1 MALRSALSSLIA
13 LGLEGPHLSR
23 LVAHCSGVR
32 ALLSICL
39 ESRSSSIRTAALRA
53 LATVCCVVEAIRQ
66 LEQVP
71 LCNAVRYWN
80 SKTSEGTNISW
91 GGGNFLECK
100 MQFLEVLMS
109 LFVGLNWTELKSCP
123 KVWCWYFLSGCRV
136 FKNRKRYSLNT
147 CWRWFQG

>member
-1 MALRSALSSLIA
+1 VGVLEEPTSDMALRSALSSLIA

-32 ALLSICL
+32 ALLTICL

-71 LCNAVRYWN
+71 LQC
-80 SKTSEGTNISW
+80 SEILQLRLEKELNISW
-91 GGGNFLECK
+91 WGE
-100 MQFLEVLMS
+100 S
-109 LFVGLNWTELKSCP
+109 LVQDA
-123 KVWCWYFLSGCRV
+123 V
-136 FKNRKRYSLNT
+136 FGSLNIT
-147 CWRWFQG
+147 VCRFELD

>member
-1 MALRSALSSLIA
+1 MGVLEEPTSDMALRSALSSLIA

-66 LEQVP
+66 LEQV
-71 LCNAVRYWN
+71 LLFNAARYRN
-80 SKTSEGTNISW
+80 SETSEGTNISF
-91 GGGNFLECK
+91 GGGGIFLKE
-100 MQFLEVLMS
+100 
-109 LFVGLNWTELKSCP
+109 SCSFW
-123 KVWCWYFLSGCRV
+123 KF
-136 FKNRKRYSLNT
+136 
-147 CWRWFQG
+147 

>member
-1 MALRSALSSLIA
+1 MGVLEEPTSDMALRSALSSLIA

-53 LATVCCVVEAIRQ
+53 LATICCVVEAIRQ

-71 LCNAVRYWN
+71 HCNAVGYCN
-80 SKTSEGTNISW
+80 SKTSEGTNIF
-91 GGGNFLECK
+91 FLLQGAVFGSFDITICR
-100 MQFLEVLMS
+100 F
-109 LFVGLNWTELKSCP
+109 ELD
-123 KVWCWYFLSGCRV
+123 
-136 FKNRKRYSLNT
+136 
-147 CWRWFQG
+147 

>member
-1 MALRSALSSLIA
+1 MGVLEEPASDMALRSALSSLIA

-71 LCNAVRYWN
+71 LCNAVRY
-80 SKTSEGTNISW
+80 
-91 GGGNFLECK
+91 
-100 MQFLEVLMS
+100 
-109 LFVGLNWTELKSCP
+109 
-123 KVWCWYFLSGCRV
+123 
-136 FKNRKRYSLNT
+136 
-147 CWRWFQG
+147 